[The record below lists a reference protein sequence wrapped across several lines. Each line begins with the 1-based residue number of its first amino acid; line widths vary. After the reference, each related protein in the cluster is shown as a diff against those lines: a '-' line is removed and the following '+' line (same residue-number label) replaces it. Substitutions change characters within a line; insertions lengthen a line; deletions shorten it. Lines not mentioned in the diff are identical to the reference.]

1 MYEKFKGIFP
11 ALLTPFHD
19 DGSINFD
26 ALETLVE
33 RLISQG
39 VKGFYVDGSTGEAFL
54 LSTEERKAL
63 IKAVAAFTKGRVT
76 LIAQIG
82 SVCLGDAISLA
93 QCARDAGYDAISSVP
108 PFYYKF
114 SFDEIKRYYYAI
126 VEAVDLPMLIY
137 NVPLYT
143 GVSFSAEQISEFLRD
158 DRFIGVKHTSSDF
171 FALRQFRTAFP
182 DKVMLNGY
190 DEMLLAGLSLGA
202 NGAIGSTYNF
212 MPEKFIRIYNCF
224 NEGKLEE
231 AARLQEEA
239 DKIIAALCRVGVM
252 QSEKA
257 ILTKLGI
264 PMGALRAPFIDITP
278 EQKEKL
284 FTEVLPLL

>member
-1 MYEKFKGIFP
+1 
-11 ALLTPFHD
+11 
-19 DGSINFD
+19 
-26 ALETLVE
+26 
-33 RLISQG
+33 
-39 VKGFYVDGSTGEAFL
+39 
-54 LSTEERKAL
+54 
-63 IKAVAAFTKGRVT
+63 
-76 LIAQIG
+76 
-82 SVCLGDAISLA
+82 
-93 QCARDAGYDAISSVP
+93 
-108 PFYYKF
+108 
-114 SFDEIKRYYYAI
+114 
-126 VEAVDLPMLIY
+126 
-137 NVPLYT
+137 
-143 GVSFSAEQISEFLRD
+143 
-158 DRFIGVKHTSSDF
+158 
-171 FALRQFRTAFP
+171 
-182 DKVMLNGY
+182 
-190 DEMLLAGLSLGA
+190 MLLPGLSLGA

-278 EQKEKL
+278 EQKEQL